1 VVEKRTV
8 KTPVET
14 FVREVREETQCEVEM
29 ESVKFFHTV
38 LAEVIDETGKVI
50 NDKYEN
56 VGFRFICKLKNIGE
70 FTPRKVT
77 GSFESEI
84 DEIKFVNFR

>member
-1 VVEKRTV
+1 
-8 KTPVET
+8 
-14 FVREVREETQCEVEM
+14 
-29 ESVKFFHTV
+29 
-38 LAEVIDETGKVI
+38 
-50 NDKYEN
+50 

-84 DEIKFVNFR
+84 DEIKFVNLDDLPTYITWLESSENGKESFEKLKSII